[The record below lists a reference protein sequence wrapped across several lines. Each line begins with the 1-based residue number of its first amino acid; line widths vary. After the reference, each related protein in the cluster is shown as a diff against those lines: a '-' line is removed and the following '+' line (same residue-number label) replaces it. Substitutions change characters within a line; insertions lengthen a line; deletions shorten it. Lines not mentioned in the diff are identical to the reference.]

1 MISYKDYRHMI
12 QIQVR
17 FSDIDRLNH
26 VNNACYHN
34 YIELGRVKYF
44 DQLLA
49 GHINWDERGF
59 VLARTEMDHLEQVYL
74 GDEVYCFTKIFR
86 FGNKSAGVRNSIVK
100 KQGTDLIECAAVNA
114 VLVAMDYTRNE
125 SIPVPEKWRAL
136 IRAFEGF

>member
-1 MISYKDYRHMI
+1 MISFKDYRHVIPI
-12 QIQVR
+12 QIR

-44 DQLLA
+44 NQLLK

-59 VLARTEMDHLEQVYL
+59 VLARTEMDHREQVYL
-74 GDEVYCFTKIFR
+74 EDEIYCFTRIYR
-86 FGNKSAGVRNSIVK
+86 IGNKSAGVRNSIVK
-100 KQGTDLIECAAVNA
+100 RQGESLVECADVNA

-125 SIPVPEKWRAL
+125 SIPVPQKWREL
-136 IRAFEGF
+136 IGAFEGF